1 MNEVDVEIPE
11 LLLKFLECDA
21 RVKIAFGGRGGG
33 KTESIA
39 RMLVMRGA
47 RQKQRAFCTRQTMKS
62 IEDSVHS
69 VLKKSIRALMADDL
83 YRATDNRIRHIN
95 NGTDFIYGQMGTN
108 ITSMKSKD
116 EVDVGWIEEAEDVS
130 DAALEVFTPSI
141 RAKGSEVWISLNLKD
156 TDGSVYKRY
165 IDEHFTELE
174 RNRFVY
180 KPNVYDED
188 GEMTEPGILIV
199 WVNLD
204 DNPLAPAELKAE
216 SAEMKRKN
224 PAKWK
229 HVYGG
234 YPQLET
240 SDRNII
246 DADAVMAAQASKAA
260 KSEGAP
266 LVIGVDPAR
275 YGKDNTAII
284 RRQGRQAFGLARFA
298 KQSTMATAGRI
309 ALAIKIEKPDMV
321 FIDVGGLGAGIYDR
335 LVELGYGDVVTA
347 VNFGGKA
354 NKPERYFNKRSEIW
368 ALVSDWL
375 SGPVPVNIP
384 DDGKLAKDL
393 TTPLHEILS
402 DGRDRLES
410 KKAMFERLSK
420 EGKTAFSPDSGDALA
435 LTFSDMVTKRTD
447 QSINYEREATFSV
460 GDTEAGY

>member
-108 ITSMKSKD
+108 ITSIKSKD

-216 SAEMKRKN
+216 SAEMKRN
-224 PAKWK
+224 DYPRWK

-234 YPQLET
+234 YPKLEST
-240 SDRNII
+240 DKNLIG
-246 DADAVMAAQASKAA
+246 ADDVLNAQSSSTP

-275 YGKDNTAII
+275 YGKDDTAII
-284 RRQGRQAFGLARFA
+284 RRQGRQAFGLAKFS

-309 ALAIKIEKPDMV
+309 ALIIKIEKPDMV
-321 FIDVGGLGAGIYDR
+321 FIDVGGLGAGVYDR
-335 LVELGYGDVVTA
+335 LDELGYGEVVTA
-347 VNFGGKA
+347 VNFGGRA

-368 ALVSDWL
+368 VLTRDWL
-375 SGPVPVNIP
+375 EGTVPVSIP
-384 DDGKLAKDL
+384 EDTKLAKDL
-393 TTPLHEILS
+393 VTPQYEILS
-402 DGRDRLES
+402 DGRFRLES
-410 KKAMFERLSK
+410 KTFMFDRLRK
-420 EGKTAFSPDSGDALA
+420 EGKKAFSPDAGDALA
-435 LTFSDMVTKRTD
+435 LTFSDMIVKRTE
-447 QSINYEREATFSV
+447 QQIINDSKPAFAV